1 MSTELRGAGLFDLR
15 SLSTDTLDT
24 LRQIHDSVRVGPE
37 AEVRFFATVRR
48 ILLERGALSARID
61 VNDWS

>member
-15 SLSTDTLDT
+15 SLSTDT